1 MVRYPAV
8 AGQFY
13 PALPED
19 LKMMLDSMCEP
30 APKIK
35 AKAVIVPHAG
45 YIYSGRVAG
54 ATYSRV
60 EIPDLNV
67 LLGPNHTGFGRRVS
81 VFPDGIWV
89 TPFGEV
95 PVNSEVSKKL
105 VKYPPY
111 EPDVNAHIYEHSLEV
126 QLPFLQY
133 CSGFRET
140 LSIVPI
146 VFSFISYDVC
156 EQAGK
161 ILAESLY
168 DKDGLIVISSD
179 FSHYVTQEKAKEMDK
194 LAIDAILDLNPYE
207 LYTRVVTYDISMCGV
222 VPATVGLIAAKLLGA
237 TAAELVMYR
246 TSGDVTGN
254 YREVVSYGGLII
266 Y

>member
-13 PALPED
+13 PASPED

-30 APKIK
+30 APKVK
-35 AKAVIVPHAG
+35 AKAIIVPHAG

-67 LLGPNHTGFGRRVS
+67 LLGPNHTGFGSKVS

-95 PVNSEVSKKL
+95 PVNSEVSGEL
-105 VKYPPY
+105 ASHPPY

-126 QLPFLQY
+126 QIPFLQY
-133 CSGFRET
+133 CSGFRDS

-146 VFSFISYDVC
+146 IFSFISYEEC
-156 EQAGK
+156 ERAGK
-161 ILAESLY
+161 ILA
-168 DKDGLIVISSD
+168 DVIAGRDGLIVISSD

-194 LAIDAILDLNPYE
+194 LAIDAILNLDPYE
-207 LYTRVVTYDISMCGV
+207 LYTRVVTYNISMCGV
-222 VPATVGLIAAKLLGA
+222 VPATVGLVAAKLLGA
-237 TAAELVMYR
+237 TSAELVMYR